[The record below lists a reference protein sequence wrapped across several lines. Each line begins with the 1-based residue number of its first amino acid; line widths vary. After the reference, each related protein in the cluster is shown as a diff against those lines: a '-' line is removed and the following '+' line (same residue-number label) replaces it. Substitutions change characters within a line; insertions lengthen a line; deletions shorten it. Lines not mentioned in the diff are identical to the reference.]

1 MTETVQPYFEDK
13 YLDITTEIKK
23 SMLRGRRLERE
34 RIINWIADYMKC
46 NPTRFQ
52 DAGGEWHERACE
64 CLDCH
69 PKDHGDLLTKLQEFI
84 QERDNSDE

>member
-1 MTETVQPYFEDK
+1 MAEVSQPYFEDK
-13 YLDITTEIKK
+13 YLDIKQEIAN

-34 RIINWIADYMKC
+34 KILNWIEDFMKC

-64 CLDCH
+64 CLECH
-69 PKDHGDLLTKLQEFI
+69 PKDHGDLLTKLQDFI
-84 QERDNSDE
+84 RERETVNE